1 MSGTYVVLGEV
12 LKIVREYAV
21 VRASILPSLMEHVY
35 DLKGSHVGH
44 VSDVFGPVEGFY
56 VVVRIDPGAP
66 RLAPGEKLFVKVKK
80 EQVKS

>member
-1 MSGTYVVLGEV
+1 MSDTHVVLGEV

-21 VRASILPSLMEHVY
+21 VRASIMPSLMEHVY
-35 DLKGSHVGH
+35 DLKGSHIGH

-56 VVVRIDPGAP
+56 VVVRIDTRAP
-66 RLAPGEKLFVKVKK
+66 RLAPGEKLFLKAKR